1 MGQWLRNVMVNE
13 GIHHIYIDQG
23 RITDIIPKQD
33 LIPHFDKSWNAE
45 NLLLLPTLEDYHV
58 HLDKQFPVDRWLS
71 RRRTA
76 TILDQF
82 QLEKE
87 LLTPHRADLLVRA
100 KQTLDH
106 MLACGTT
113 RARVHVDIDPEI
125 GLRQLETIVQVQE
138 LYRGLVDI
146 EIAAFPQQGLL
157 RSSSVPLLKQ
167 ALREGA
173 TIVGCVDPA
182 GVDRQIEAC
191 LDAVF
196 EMSVEYG
203 AGVDIHLHDPGHLG
217 LYTIE
222 RIIDYTQ
229 QTSKQGKVAVSHAYC
244 LGEIDERASE
254 EIAYRL
260 AEQNV
265 MIITSV
271 PIDSTMP
278 RVDQLTALGVNVK
291 LGTDH
296 TGLDAWTPFG
306 SPDLLARGRRLA
318 EKYMWNDDERLR
330 AVYPYLTS
338 VPLKVHIGDQANFM
352 LVQALNAEHAIAAA
366 PQREI
371 VAVQG
376 KAVAGKQID
385 RAWQ

>member
-1 MGQWLRNVMVNE
+1 MGQWLSNIVVNE
-13 GIHHIYIDQG
+13 GIHHIYISQG
-23 RITDIIPKQD
+23 RIADIIPQHQ
-33 LIPHFDKSWNAE
+33 PMPVHANSWDAR
-45 NLLLLPTLEDYHV
+45 NLLMLPTLEDYHV
-58 HLDKQFPVDRWLS
+58 HLDKQFPADRWIA
-71 RRRTA
+71 RRRVD

-82 QLEKE
+82 HLEKE
-87 LLTPHRADLLVRA
+87 LLAPHKAGMKDRAI
-100 KQTLDH
+100 QTLDQ
-106 MLACGTT
+106 MLASGTT

-125 GLRQLETIVQVQE
+125 GLRHLETIVQVKE

-157 RSSSVPLLKQ
+157 RSSSIALLKQ

-182 GVDRQIEAC
+182 GVDRNIEAC
-191 LDAVF
+191 LDTVF
-196 EMSVEYG
+196 DMSVDYG
-203 AGVDIHLHDPGHLG
+203 AGVDIHLHDQSHLG

-222 RIIDYTQ
+222 RIADYTQ

-244 LGEIDERASE
+244 LGEIDKGASAD
-254 EIAYRL
+254 IAARL
-260 AEQNV
+260 AEQNI

-271 PIDSTMP
+271 PIDSAMP
-278 RVDQLTALGVNVK
+278 RADQLTALGVNIK

-306 SPDLLARGRRLA
+306 NPDLLARGRRLA
-318 EKYMWNDDERLR
+318 EINRWNDDERLR

-338 VPLKVHIGDQANFM
+338 APLEFQIGAQADFM
-352 LVQALNAEHAIAAA
+352 LVQALNPEHAIAAA
-366 PQREI
+366 PEREI

-376 KAVAGKQID
+376 KVVAGKQFD
-385 RAWQ
+385 RSW